1 MAPEGLAA
9 RSVGPAE
16 RVGPPWFRAL
26 VDLRRGEVAALAW
39 SALYIFA
46 VLSAY
51 YVIRPVRDEMG
62 AHSGVENLPW
72 LFSATLVAMLAVTPL
87 FGGLVKRLP
96 RRRFITW
103 TYRFFALNL
112 LIFIGLLNLS
122 SEAQGVWVGRAFFV
136 WASVFNLFVVSVFWA
151 LMVDVFDAEQGKRL
165 FGFLAAGASVG
176 AIAGSSVVVGA
187 ARYVPPVML
196 LLASVVLLEV
206 AVFAVG
212 RLSTISERLRRAPG
226 EAGEETPIGGS
237 IVAGLTRTV
246 RSPYLLAIAA
256 HMALFAITS
265 TFLYFQQIE
274 IARGAFGAD
283 RAARTQFF
291 GQIDLWVN
299 TLTLVV
305 QLFLTSRILKHF
317 GVAVTLAA
325 LPVLSILGF
334 GALALWPTV
343 GVLVGLQVVRRVGNF
358 ALTRPTRELLFTVLS
373 REDKY
378 KAKSVIDT
386 VVYRL
391 GDQVGSWSYA
401 LLGGGLSLGFWAG
414 APMIA
419 GLGLGMAGVSWV
431 AVPLS
436 ALWLANSIW
445 LGRRQE
451 RRAREQE
458 RPTLGG
464 ERSEGADVVPAE
476 AVAAR

>member
-1 MAPEGLAA
+1 MAPEDAG
-9 RSVGPAE
+9 E
-16 RVGPPWFRAL
+16 RAGPPWLQRL
-26 VDLRRGEVAALAW
+26 VDVRRGEVAALVW

-72 LFSATLVAMLAVTPL
+72 LFTATLVAMLAASPL

-96 RRRFITW
+96 RKSFITW

-112 LIFIGLLNLS
+112 LVFVVLLNLS

-151 LMVDVFDAEQGKRL
+151 LMVDVFDSGQGKRL

-187 ARYVPPVML
+187 AKLVQPTML

-206 AVFAVG
+206 AVFAVA
-212 RLSTISERLRRAPG
+212 RLSAISERLLRAPG
-226 EAGEETPIGGS
+226 EASEETPIGGL
-237 IVAGLTRTV
+237 VLAGLTRTV
-246 RSPYLLAIAA
+246 QSPYLLAIGA
-256 HMALFAITS
+256 HMLLFAITS
-265 TFLYFQQIE
+265 TFLYFQQAE
-274 IARGAFGAD
+274 IARGVFGSD

-291 GQIDLWVN
+291 GQIDLLVN
-299 TLTLVV
+299 VLTLAV
-305 QLFLTSRILKHF
+305 QLFLTSRILKWF
-317 GVAVTLAA
+317 GVALTLAA
-325 LPVLSILGF
+325 LPAFSILGF
-334 GALALWPTV
+334 AGLALMPTV
-343 GVLVGLQVVRRVGNF
+343 AVLVALQVGRRVGNF

-401 LLGGGLSLGFWAG
+401 GLGA
-414 APMIA
+414 
-419 GLGLGMAGVSWV
+419 LGLGMAGIAWV

-436 ALWLANSIW
+436 ALWLVNSLW

-451 RRAREQE
+451 ARARE
-458 RPTLGG
+458 
-464 ERSEGADVVPAE
+464 EGPEGQGAGAPRLDPAP
-476 AVAAR
+476 AR

>member
-1 MAPEGLAA
+1 MAPEGLATTA
-9 RSVGPAE
+9 AAE
-16 RVGPPWFRAL
+16 RVGPPWLRAL

-96 RRRFITW
+96 RKRFITW
-103 TYRFFALNL
+103 TYSFFALNL
-112 LIFIGLLNLS
+112 VVFIGLLNLS

-176 AIAGSSVVVGA
+176 AIAGSSVVVTA
-187 ARYVPPVML
+187 ASVVPPVL
-196 LLASVVLLEV
+196 LLIASVVLLEV

-212 RLSTISERLRRAPG
+212 RLSAISERLLRAPG
-226 EAGEETPIGGS
+226 EGSEEVPIGGS
-237 IVAGLTRTV
+237 IVAGLTRLMQ
-246 RSPYLLAIAA
+246 SPYLLAIAA

-265 TFLYFQQIE
+265 TFLYFQQAE

-291 GQIDLWVN
+291 GRIDLWVN
-299 TLTLVV
+299 TLTLLV

-325 LPVLSILGF
+325 LPVFSILGF

-343 GVLVGLQVVRRVGNF
+343 GVLVALQVGRRVGNF

-401 LLGGGLSLGFWAG
+401 FLGGGLSIGFWAG
-414 APMIA
+414 APAIA

-436 ALWLANSIW
+436 ALWLANSLW

-451 RRAREQE
+451 RRARESAAHE
-458 RPTLGG
+458 NVAH
-464 ERSEGADVVPAE
+464 EAPARR
-476 AVAAR
+476 AAAAR